1 MAELDN
7 VSKKVLDD
15 ARKEKDKILEEA
27 RGKARA
33 IIEDA
38 EKKAKDIHRSGKL
51 EAWEKQKEVLNI
63 ELSRAKS
70 GINQKMLMYK
80 IGLVEDTIDRARQK
94 LADPGRKDYEKF
106 LKKTL
111 GELDVDGG
119 FYQIG
124 SEEVNID
131 DKMIESIK
139 SLKKVEGKPD
149 FKKGIRIIKGKAEYN
164 ITPESFIDANI
175 DDIRMDTALYLFG
188 KEKQ

>member
-15 ARKEKDKILEEA
+15 ARKERDKILEEA
-27 RGKARA
+27 RRKAHA
-33 IIEDA
+33 IIEEA

-51 EAWEKQKEVLNI
+51 EAWEKYKEVLNI

-70 GINQKMLMYK
+70 EINQKMLMYK
-80 IGLVEDTIDRARQK
+80 IGLVEDAIDRARKK
-94 LADPGRKDYEKF
+94 LAGLDRKDYEKF

-111 GELDVDGG
+111 KTLDVDGS

-124 SEEVNID
+124 SEETNID
-131 DKMIESIK
+131 DKMIESIMN
-139 SLKKVEGKPD
+139 LKRVSEKPD

-164 ITPESFIDANI
+164 ITPESFVDANI
-175 DDIRMDTALYLFG
+175 DDTRMDTALYLFG
-188 KEKQ
+188 KEK